1 MNQTPEKS
9 GVAEGVEAGV
19 EESVEEWGRAL
30 AGFAAGAVCARSGGG
45 NNSAPTT
52 RIKITRIQ
60 RMESFRNEVLAS
72 GNRRPHGLFKS
83 LTIVLLPIGQGDTH
97 QAHDF
102 RFVFRRSA

>member
-9 GVAEGVEAGV
+9 GIAEGIAEGVE
-19 EESVEEWGRAL
+19 EPGRAL
-30 AGFAAGAVCARSGGG
+30 AGFAAGALCAGSSGG

-52 RIKITRIQ
+52 RIQITRIQ

>member
-9 GVAEGVEAGV
+9 GFEEGF
-19 EESVEEWGRAL
+19 EESVEEWGRAS

-45 NNSAPTT
+45 NNSAA
-52 RIKITRIQ
+52 INRIQ

-83 LTIVLLPIGQGDTH
+83 LTIVLLPIGQSDTH
-97 QAHDF
+97 QAHYL